1 MDVNRRHG
9 LGLLAGAWA
18 TTVAGRSWGRD
29 LPEGLL
35 EGQYLSRGQPM
46 PVVLAPP
53 TAEGPLTGAAI
64 MMLHGSSGLGSDLP
78 TFLGPARRWAALG
91 CAVAMPVY
99 FSAARRA
106 PATDPVEWWNIA
118 VGDAATWMEGLPGAD
133 PDRQGVLGYSRGGYL
148 GAEVAVTRTR
158 LKAVVG
164 VASAGNVRPE
174 TITRRPDVLL
184 IHANADP
191 VIPPLRTRHWA
202 RVLRE
207 RGVPVEVV
215 TLSSPRHAFN
225 DREWTRIFETAERFF
240 LQRLARPTAAPTAPS
255 SDTPEPRS

>member
-1 MDVNRRHG
+1 MNRGGAPTGVNRRQG
-9 LGLLAGAWA
+9 LGLIAGASAAAIAGESWA
-18 TTVAGRSWGRD
+18 RQ

-35 EGQYLSRGQPM
+35 EGVYQSRGQPM
-46 PVVLAPP
+46 PVLLAPP

-64 MMLHGSSGLGSDLP
+64 MMLHGSGGLGSDLP
-78 TFLGPARRWAALG
+78 TFVGPARRWAALG

-99 FSAARRA
+99 FSDARRA

-118 VGDAATWMEGLPGAD
+118 VGDAATWMQGLPGAD
-133 PDRQGVLGYSRGGYL
+133 PERQGVFGYSRGGYL
-148 GAEVAVTRTR
+148 AAEVATTRTN

-164 VASAGNVRPE
+164 VASAGNVPAADIVRQ
-174 TITRRPDVLL
+174 PDVLL

-215 TLSSPRHAFN
+215 TLGSPRHAFN
-225 DREWTRIFETAERFF
+225 DREWTRIFDTAERFF
-240 LQRLARPTAAPTAPS
+240 LQRLAKPTAAPATSAL
-255 SDTPEPRS
+255 